1 MGLSLTCRRWM
12 ASKAPNLVHMPMVV
26 MVHSMSLSYPPH
38 LNPSRARGVPGKMVN
53 GSGSGAASSSP
64 SSSAPGQKL
73 THRQKYE
80 AMIAVSTR
88 PPPVLYSAG
97 MEVGALVKS
106 DPITGKVSKGF
117 WGPGPD
123 G

>member
-1 MGLSLTCRRWM
+1 
-12 ASKAPNLVHMPMVV
+12 MVV
-26 MVHSMSLSYPPH
+26 MVHSMSLSYPPN
-38 LNPSRARGVPGKMVN
+38 LNSSKARGVPGKMSG
-53 GSGSGAASSSP
+53 GSGSGAASPSP
-64 SSSAPGQKL
+64 STPTPGQKL
-73 THRQKYE
+73 SHRQKYE

-123 G
+123 GEYRPNCSC